1 MSTETTVGIREF
13 GSSED
18 GEDEKAEKEMGLCFW
33 GIGKK
38 MRLSIGIAIE
48 EHRDGRSRAAFGPDQ
63 FTILAQTQWPWPSC
77 YTRELIRQFVFF
89 FFVF

>member
-18 GEDEKAEKEMGLCFW
+18 GEDEKAEREMGLCFW
-33 GIGKK
+33 GSGKK

-48 EHRDGRSRAAFGPDQ
+48 EHRDGRSRAAFGPTSSPFQ
-63 FTILAQTQWPWPSC
+63 LKGSGLGLPVTVLHAGAN
-77 YTRELIRQFVFF
+77 
-89 FFVF
+89 